1 MISPILTNMK
11 MLKITEETHTE
22 LTKVKGQLTANTGKV
37 ATYDDAI
44 LYLIQTAKKS
54 GASRT

>member
-1 MISPILTNMK
+1 MK

-22 LTKVKGQLTANTGKV
+22 LTKIKGQLTANTGKA